1 MLIVLLDF
9 YIFYQIFLSPQAKW
23 NLIISNISNK
33 RSINGLLHKLRL
45 IKLGNIRKIS
55 NVHNIIVHCPLHTLP
70 PQKNEDPPI
79 LSTEKQSPPPPKYS
93 LPSEKQ
99 RPPRKYYLPSEKQSP
114 PPQKHSLNDRRP
126 NTASPNPKAS
136 TRIIPVDCSAITMS
150 PADFLW
156 RKYEKWLI
164 FRSWVTILGIF
175 TH

>member
-70 PQKNEDPPI
+70 PKKNEAPPI
-79 LSTEKQSPPPPKYS
+79 LSTEKQCPPPPPNTPYPAKS
-93 LPSEKQ
+93 
-99 RPPRKYYLPSEKQSP
+99 RGPPANTPYPAKSRAP
-114 PPQKHSLNDRRP
+114 PPKNTPWMTAGPIQPPPTPKHRP
-126 NTASPNPKAS
+126 ES
-136 TRIIPVDCSAITMS
+136 
-150 PADFLW
+150 
-156 RKYEKWLI
+156 YQ
-164 FRSWVTILGIF
+164 
-175 TH
+175 